1 MPINSL
7 ESYLFE
13 RKLAGTGSIEI
24 LTNSVIG
31 IDVEHYLSR
40 IYTYKKEQALPA
52 IGGIPTS
59 LRDYIQSDLQT
70 FQEFN
75 IKPIFVISGLNTQL
89 QMKNYKTNEL
99 SNHEQ
104 HLESVWKRLVNK
116 DPSHLHHSHNAI
128 IENFRT
134 FNEPLQMRTL
144 INDIIKMFL
153 EFKVDYLVSPYDA
166 SFQLSYLYNNKNID
180 IIYGSTDLLLTRVD
194 KFILGMEFQSKD
206 FRFINKNK
214 VLQELNLN
222 ERQFLDLCL
231 MMGCNLQPETFPIFP
246 PIPKPNP
253 LQPYPQLSYFKIGLD
268 MLYQYAQFSN
278 DTSSLLGYI
287 MSLNNNKV
295 LDLYYRGVS
304 VLKYVP
310 IINEE
315 GYVELYNVAMA
326 KLGITGNIDFLDI
339 DDEEEE
345 EEEEE
350 ERVEEGEDKTK
361 TNGGGSESASTN
373 ARSVKVPNDIHDII
387 SQRLPPELYF
397 YQSIGLLP
405 LDLLESITKGQL
417 DVRPPLEVSLS
428 DGYKKLL
435 TSRNYQDLLDYQ
447 YNLIT
452 QLLARYYQ
460 VKKIRVKYWFKDDV
474 LELNNRL
481 TPPIFKRID
490 KFFIQSDESEDQFQL
505 NKFFKD
511 KLTGDMTTTKQIKT
525 CEDIISTVMLRTLY
539 LYGILNDKK
548 EVSPLAKVLIKFAN
562 EIDVSQQ
569 EEFEQFVLLLLL
581 LQSKSIVLNE
591 PSKEFTD
598 VSNYYKQWGSSSTDQ
613 PQQSGTGAQYK
624 RDSISQEDLKKITL
638 ISRIFSFN
646 KFNIGPINYQG
657 PVSRSLLNFR
667 SQIEFLNKNLL
678 NSLQVVLVDLI
689 VHQEQNEIKSFESKQ
704 DWYNLINNLPF
715 YKSINN
721 YLMGVI
727 GEIYFEICAKQ
738 KQGDDEVRKKN
749 AMNHLCD
756 FVFQVN
762 LPTFNI
768 NVHGINAINKDQLIS
783 DFKKSVSFWG
793 KFVKL
798 SEITNG
804 IDKNLISD
812 KFLEE
817 IKQTDIFLQ
826 KYV

>member
-1 MPINSL
+1 MPISSL

-13 RKLAGTGSIEI
+13 RKLANTGSIEI

-59 LRDYIQSDLQT
+59 LRDYIKSDLQV

-75 IKPIFVISGLNTQL
+75 IKPIFVVSGLNIQL
-89 QMKNYKTNEL
+89 QSKNYKTNEL
-99 SNHEQ
+99 SGHEQ
-104 HLESVWKRLVNK
+104 HVENVWKRLVSK
-116 DPSHLHHSHNAI
+116 DPSQLHHSHNAI
-128 IENFRT
+128 IENFRM
-134 FNEPLQMRTL
+134 FNEPLQIRKL
-144 INDIIKMFL
+144 INDIIKIFL
-153 EFKVDYLVSPYDA
+153 EFKIDYLVTPYDA
-166 SFQLSYLYNNKNID
+166 SFQLSYLYNNKTID
-180 IIYGSTDLLLTRVD
+180 IIYGSTDLLLTRID

-206 FRFINKNK
+206 FRFINKYK

-231 MMGCNLQPETFPIFP
+231 IVGCNLQPETFPIFP

-268 MLYQYAQFSN
+268 MLYQYSQFSN

-287 MSLNNNKV
+287 MSLNNNR
-295 LDLYYRGVS
+295 LLELYYKGVS
-304 VLKYVP
+304 ALKYVP
-310 IINEE
+310 VINQE
-315 GYVELYNVAMA
+315 GYVELYNVAMS
-326 KLGITGNIDFLDI
+326 KLGITNNIDFLDEEEEE

-345 EEEEE
+345 
-350 ERVEEGEDKTK
+350 VPKVAGDDKTPAK
-361 TNGGGSESASTN
+361 GESGAPPT
-373 ARSVKVPNDIHDII
+373 RSVKIPNDIHDII

-405 LDLLESITKGQL
+405 LELLESITRGQL
-417 DVRPPLEVSLS
+417 DVRPPLEVALADS
-428 DGYKKLL
+428 YKKLV
-435 TSRNYQDLLDYQ
+435 TARSYQDLLDYQ

-490 KFFIQSDESEDQFQL
+490 KLFIQSDDSGDSFQL
-505 NKFFKD
+505 NNFFKT
-511 KLTGDMTTTKQIKT
+511 KLNGEFTSTKELKT
-525 CEDIISTVMLRTLY
+525 REDVISTVLLRALY
-539 LYGILNDKK
+539 LHGILNDKN
-548 EVSPLAKVLIKFAN
+548 ELSSVAKILIKFAN
-562 EIDVSQQ
+562 EVDTVEK
-569 EEFEQFVLLLLL
+569 EEFEQFTLLLLL
-581 LQSKSIVLNE
+581 LQSKTLVLNE

-598 VSNYYKQWGSSSTDQ
+598 VSNYYKQWSADQ
-613 PQQSGTGAQYK
+613 GQVPPPPPAPQYK
-624 RDSISQEDLKKITL
+624 KEGISADELKKITL

-646 KFNIGPINYQG
+646 KFNISPINYQG
-657 PVSRSLLNFR
+657 PLSRSLLSFR
-667 SQIEFLNKNLL
+667 SHVEFLNKNLL

-689 VHQEQNEIKSFESKQ
+689 VHQEQNEIKLYASKE
-704 DWYNLINNLPF
+704 DWYNLVNNLPF
-715 YKSINN
+715 FKSINN
-721 YLMGVI
+721 YLMGVVA
-727 GEIYFEICAKQ
+727 EIYFEVCLKQ
-738 KQGDDEVRKKN
+738 KQQASDEAQVKQN
-749 AMNHLCD
+749 AMNHLSD

-768 NVHGINAINKDQLIS
+768 NVHGTNAIAKDQLAQ
-783 DFKKSVSFWG
+783 DFKRSVAFWNN
-793 KFVKL
+793 FVAL
-798 SEITNG
+798 SEIANG
-804 IDKNLISD
+804 VDKNLVSD
-812 KFLEE
+812 KFLGE
-817 IKQTDIFLQ
+817 IKDTDEFLQ